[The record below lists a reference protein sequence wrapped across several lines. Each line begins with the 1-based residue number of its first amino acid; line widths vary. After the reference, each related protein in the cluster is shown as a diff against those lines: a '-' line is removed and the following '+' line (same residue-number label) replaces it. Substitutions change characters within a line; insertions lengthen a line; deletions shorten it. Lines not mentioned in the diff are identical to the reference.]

1 MIKPAHHAPKNN
13 HGIAIMNPTAL
24 QQEETG
30 VEAGV
35 IPENAQRVL
44 LNSPGIVQLK
54 KVVMQQERNG
64 ALLRATL
71 VLLQRQVAVGVLIAA
86 LLVVKTSR
94 GIVILRQLVFHL
106 EGNGAMGGAVIL
118 ALCALRLNHG
128 TVQPNQ
134 NA

>member
-1 MIKPAHHAPKNN
+1 
-13 HGIAIMNPTAL
+13 MNPTAL

-94 GIVILRQLVFHL
+94 GIAI
-106 EGNGAMGGAVIL
+106 A
-118 ALCALRLNHG
+118 
-128 TVQPNQ
+128 NQ
-134 NA
+134 NV